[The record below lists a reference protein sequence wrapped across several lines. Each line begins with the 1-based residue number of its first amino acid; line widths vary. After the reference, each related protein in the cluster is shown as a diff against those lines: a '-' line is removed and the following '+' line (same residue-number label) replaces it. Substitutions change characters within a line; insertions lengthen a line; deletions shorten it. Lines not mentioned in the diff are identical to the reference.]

1 MPDPRRKLSFPD
13 PPSHKLPEVSDRKIT
28 GKPKTHVK
36 NITGL
41 SPQKTL
47 DSEETKPFDEVKPTQ
62 DSPKYGEPGEVI
74 TVSDKPNS
82 PASVNPTQQPSSLT
96 ISPRPEQL
104 DFSESESD
112 DNSSKELL
120 DPRRK
125 LSFPDPS
132 PHKLPEVSDKPKT
145 TVENITGLSPQKTLD
160 YEDTKP
166 FDVVKP
172 TQDSPKDGEPGE
184 VITVSDKP
192 KSPASVKPTEQPKSL
207 TICPKPEQL
216 EISDSES
223 DDDSSNDM
231 HDPKRKLSL
240 PDPSSHKLPEVSDRK
255 LSDKQKTPVENIT
268 GLSPQMTLDTEE
280 TKPFD
285 AVKPIKDSPKDGEPR
300 GVLKFTNEL
309 KSPASL
315 KPTKQP
321 SSLTISTK
329 PGQSEISEGESD
341 DDSSKEMPDR
351 RRKLSYPDPSSYQ
364 LPEVSDRKISDKP
377 KTPVE
382 YSTGLSPQETLDS
395 EETKP
400 FDEVKTTDASLKDGE
415 SVGGLKITDKPK
427 SPTGVKP
434 TEQPSSL
441 TISPKPEQSEIYES
455 ESDDDGSKKLPDP
468 RRKLSYP
475 DPSSHKLREVCDR
488 KISDKTKTPVEHST
502 GLSPQK
508 TLDSEKT
515 KPIDEGNPTQ
525 GSTKVGES
533 VEMLQTTDKPKS
545 PASVKPTEQPSSF
558 TIHPKPEQ
566 SEIAESES
574 DDDSS
579 MEMPDPRRKLSF
591 PDPSSYQLPE
601 VSDRKIS
608 DKPKTPIEFSTG
620 LSPQE
625 TLDSEE
631 TKPFDEV
638 EPTHGSP
645 KDGDSVGGLKTTDKP
660 KSPTGVKPTEQPSSL
675 TISPKPEQSENSESK
690 SDDDG
695 SKKLPD
701 PRRKLSFPDPSS
713 YQLPEVSDRKLS
725 DKPKTP
731 VEYMTGLSPQNTLC
745 SEETKPFDSV
755 KPTQDSP
762 KDGEPRRVLKTT
774 DKPKSPAGVK
784 PTEQLSSFTIS
795 PKPEQS
801 EISESESDYDSSNEM
816 LDQKRKPTEQSSSFT
831 ISPKPEQS
839 EITGSESDDDS
850 SNEMLDQ
857 KRKLSLPDNSSH
869 KLPEVSD
876 KKISDKPKTAVEY
889 GTGLSPHE
897 TLDSEET
904 KPFDEVEPTDGSP
917 KDGDSVGGLKITD
930 KPKSPIGVKPTEQL
944 SSFTIAPKPEQSEIS
959 ERESDDDGS
968 KKLPDPRR
976 KLSFPDPSS
985 HKLPEVS
992 DRKLSDKPKTPIED
1006 TTGMSSLKTLDF
1018 DATKPLDEVKPTYGS
1033 PRDGVSV
1040 EGIKTTDKPK
1050 SPASVKPT
1058 EQPKSLTIS
1067 PKPEQL
1073 EISDSE
1079 SDDDSRKEMPD
1090 PRRKL
1095 SFPDPSFHKL
1105 PEVSDRKLTEK
1116 LKTPVENITGLS
1128 PQKTLDSEET
1138 KPIDEVKPSKDSPKV
1153 GEPGEVLETTHKPK
1167 SPAGVKPTEQLSSFT
1182 IAPKPEKSEI
1192 SEGESDTDSSNDMLD
1207 SKRKLSLPDPS
1218 SHKLPEVSDRK
1229 LTDKQKTPVENIT
1242 GLSPQTTLDSEETKP
1257 FDAVKPIKDSPKVGE
1272 PGEVFQTTDKPKSP
1286 AGVKPT
1292 EQLSSFTIAPKPEQS
1307 EISEGESD
1315 DDSSKEMTDP
1325 RSKLSFPDPSSHK
1338 LPEVSDRKLSDKQKT
1353 PVENIT
1359 GLSPQTTL
1367 DSEETKPFDEVKP
1380 TKDSPKVGEPGEVLQ
1395 STDKPKSPASV
1406 KPTEQP
1412 KSLTICP
1419 KPEQLEISDSES
1431 DDDSRKEMPDPKRKL
1446 SFPEPSFHK
1455 LPEVCDR
1462 KLTETPV
1469 ENITGLSPQKTL
1481 DSEETK
1487 PFDEVRL
1494 IQKSPK
1500 DGEPGEMLQTTEKPK
1515 SPGSVKPTEQPGSLT
1530 IAPKPTQSEISESKS
1545 VDDSCKEMPDP
1556 KRKLS
1561 FPDPSSHKLPEVSD
1575 GKFSDKPKTP
1585 IENVTGISPLKTL
1598 DSEETKPCD
1607 AGKPTQGSL
1616 KDGEPR
1622 VALKTTDKSIP
1633 PASVKPTKQL
1643 SSLAISPKSEQSEIS
1658 ESKPDDDSSKE
1669 MPDPRRKLSFL
1680 DPSSQQLPEVSD
1692 RNISDKPKTPVEYS
1706 TGLSPKKTLDSE
1718 ETNPFEEVKP
1728 TQDSHKIGE
1737 PGEVLQTTDKLQSP
1751 ASVNP
1756 TEQPSSLLI
1765 SPNIEHSEISES
1777 ESDDDIIKDMPDP
1790 KRKLPLRVSSSHK
1803 LPEVSD
1809 RKISDKPK
1817 TPVEYI
1823 TGLSPLK
1830 TLDSEE
1836 TKPCDAVKPTQES
1849 PKDGEPREVLKST
1862 DKPKSPASL
1871 KPTEQPSSLT
1881 IAPKPEQSEISEG
1894 ESDTDS
1900 SKKMPDPR
1908 RKLSFP
1914 DPSAHKLLAISDRK
1928 LSDNPKTPVKNIA
1941 ELSPQKT
1948 LDSEETKP
1956 FEEVKPTQ
1964 DSPKVGE
1971 PGEVL
1976 QTTDK
1981 LKYPA
1986 SVKPTEQPSSLTIVP
2001 EPEQSDISESK
2012 SDDDS
2017 RKELADPRRKVFF
2030 PDPFSRKL
2038 PEVFDGKLSDKP
2050 KSPVGYS
2057 TGISPQKTLD
2067 SEETKPCDAV
2077 KPTQESP
2084 KDGEPREVLK
2094 STDKQI
2100 PPPSVK
2106 STEQPSSFNISPK
2119 PEQSEISE
2127 SESDDDGS
2135 MQISDSGSK
2144 LFFPDPSS
2152 SKLPEV
2158 SDRKLT
2164 DKPKTPVENIAELS
2178 PQKTLDSEETK
2189 TFDEVK
2195 PTQDSPKVCEPGE
2208 ALKTTEKPKSPV
2220 SVKPSEQTS
2229 SFSISL
2235 TPEQSE
2241 ISDGE
2246 SDDDSSKEMG
2256 DSRRKLSF
2264 PDPSFRKLL
2273 EVSDRKLS
2281 DKPETPV
2288 QKTLDS
2294 KETKPFDEV
2303 RHTDGSLE
2311 DCESVKGLKTTDKSK
2326 SLASVKPTEQPSS
2339 LSIPPK
2345 PEQSEISE
2353 GESDDD
2359 SSKEMPDPKIE
2370 LSFPDPSSR
2379 KLLEVSDGKHSD
2391 KPNTPFENITG
2402 IFPLKTLDSEEIKPC
2417 DAVKPTQESPKVG
2430 EPGEVL
2436 QTTDKPIPPASV
2448 KVTEQPSSLAIFP
2461 KSEPSEISES
2471 KLDDY
2476 SSKEMPDL
2484 RRKLSF
2490 PDPSSHKLPA
2500 NSDRNLSD
2508 NPKTLVENI
2517 TELSPQT
2524 TLDSEETNPFE
2535 EVKPTQDSPK
2545 VGEPGEVLKT
2555 TDKPK
2560 SPASVKNTE
2569 QPSSLTI
2576 APKPE
2581 QSEISE
2587 GESDDDS
2594 SKEMPDPRRKLSF
2607 PDPSSR
2613 KLPEVCDGKL
2623 SGKPKT
2629 PVENITG
2636 ISPLKTL
2643 DSIDIKPCDAVKP
2656 TQESPKDGEP
2666 REVLKTTDKPIPPA
2680 SVKPMEQT
2688 SSLAI
2693 SPKPE
2698 QSEISESE
2706 SDDDGSM
2713 EISDSGSKL
2722 CFPDPSSSKLPEVS
2736 DRKLTDK
2743 PKTPVENIAELSP
2756 QKTLYSEETKPFDE
2770 VKHTDG
2776 SPEDCESVKGLKT
2789 TDKTKSLASV
2799 KPTEQPSSL
2808 SIPPKPEQSE
2818 ISESESDD
2826 DSSKEMPDP
2835 KRELSFPDPS
2845 SRKLPEVSDG
2855 KLSDKPSTPFENI
2868 TGISPLKTLDSEE
2881 TKPFDEV
2888 KTTDAS
2894 LRDCESVE
2902 MLKTTDK
2909 PIPPASVKP
2918 TEQPSS
2924 LTISPKPEQSE
2935 VFERE
2940 SVDDGCMEMPN
2951 PRSTMSL
2958 RDPFSHKLPEVSE
2971 RKLSDKPKIPVENII
2986 GLSLQ
2991 KTLDSEETKPTHGS
3005 PKDGEPGDVL
3015 QTTDKP
3021 KSPTSVKLREEP
3033 SSLTISPRPEES
3045 KFCESESPFSKPSS
3059 VKSAEVADMKHTKK
3073 PDSYI
3078 EMKAELSAQM
3088 PIEPKNRHEKPTAD
3102 LKSKPFSLEQTHAL
3116 DFKQPDKSTTTD
3128 RGGDSRG
3135 VAYFVNFTENDT
3147 LKSQRQSKV
3156 SLSSRM
3162 TKKTTA
3168 LDRETSNTH
3177 SVRNSSLNRSKV
3189 STNKAAGS
3197 EKPKDKRPSKTP
3209 VKDKLNQ
3216 DMKTKTGRGT
3226 KSSTTQERVIT
3237 DTTRI
3242 SALNNQ
3248 IRLERTLSPLPKQ
3261 TFSESIDS
3269 NSRSATPRS
3278 RIRTDITRVPQN
3290 QTLRSFSPPPNHAK
3304 TNYSSITSVYAYNRR
3319 TQTSST
3325 RIKKTTENIIS
3336 SRSSTPNDDSQRR
3349 RLRTPVQSSAMHH
3362 YMQPTIA
3369 HSRRYESLNRAE
3381 SNISLDDKSSTRS
3394 PSATHSSRVTSHIKT
3409 RSERLYYQ
3417 SSRHSSSKESV
3428 QSSISKTREEKSAPE
3443 KKRLAIT
3450 SKQKVTM
3457 KNSKGTDKLKHETK
3471 STKAFSP
3478 SVIYSKDASQNTVS
3492 LERKSLFSKQKSK
3505 SIPDSNRLK
3514 EIESSTPRKMAKS
3527 AASKVPVRLSTQKS
3541 SLADD
3546 NKKKKTV
3553 TRPEQRQTP
3562 GLKPKGGG
3570 AEHTEKASGAVDV
3583 KVQKKIKNTVNQAS
3597 TTKSTFNASFSRSI
3611 QVRKTAATVT
3621 ATTRRDTQSAN
3632 KSEKDLLNI
3641 RLTEKKSTV
3650 HAATTKVSTVRLH
3663 REPIATT
3670 LVSTVIVN
3678 DDNDSESNARSM
3690 RSNESTKSSSSSAG
3704 SRKVL
3709 TSEVFTKTCG
3719 PDKPFEVIYRQPDVD
3734 YMSIMRPQ
3742 SVEQRCVYEHDVS
3755 FIDTTDSSLSD
3766 SVALPIFTSD
3776 QDRLCMASPGSPKP
3790 TRSPFALIEETLR
3803 KQQAGGFALDPT
3815 LQRQFEAVDMLTSAS
3830 GSPLPTTADE
3840 PTKKETIQEYIPE
3853 PQIVSIESVTRQGT
3867 ITYDTIN
3874 DKYRKERED
3883 KDHGSDNDDDDD
3895 GDHSVGDDDDED
3907 EDEDDRNGSVIDKDS
3922 NVVKGIQKTTQLENV
3937 RREATVLVDRVLE
3950 ESIYIVNEQE
3960 DRNDS
3965 DPRNGDSKETGNVS
3979 SVQLGLATS
3988 SINDG
3993 NYRQE
3998 YNSESENY
4006 AITCDIVGG
4015 VDVVKSPTIESMSGK
4030 SFDDNLSSSDDQQQQ
4045 QSIGPQEPPSR
4056 SGDDIRGAKIT
4067 VQTSQTKETGG
4078 GFLKSTEITPVP
4090 QPPSAPVT
4098 ATTEPT
4104 ESTPIETPST
4114 TMTFKADAEAAPK
4127 PKPRC
4132 VKAPSPDIERAEQD
4146 EREVNKAIDD
4156 LVSVPVPKPRSQMKP
4171 SDSYRNLVALDEAC
4185 PPAKALQELHQT
4197 DSVNECIEES
4207 SHTEET
4213 SVDISVRSQN
4223 IDNATTATTT
4233 GATTTSDDPQTE
4245 SLDPPSEL
4253 PIDGGNAV
4261 IGGGER
4267 KTSFYIGESSNN
4279 IIVKTTPTKLSV
4291 GDDDE
4296 DDNDNCIDDSEGP
4309 LPHKI
4314 SELIAATDISL
4325 MKEFSVD
4332 SEEDNDVFKEYVTIK
4347 PTEEQGGTRI
4357 RRQSSET
4364 RNDLLE
4370 EDVVAK
4376 EAVEEGIKEFEEDN
4390 AKETKGSP
4398 AQNATMDSNGGMDQ
4412 VDIISA
4418 GTSVSLE
4425 NAKATEKNK
4434 FELEE
4439 VAVKRPT
4446 ELDISLEKSEW
4457 ETTEKEIPPTGKS
4470 ILKYSPQQ
4478 QAPIALTKE
4487 EVTQELVTKTLDEVQ
4502 ESLEAAKNELKSVL
4516 NDGNSIKESPSE
4528 FEFRSFSQTLSSSA
4542 ASNVL
4547 ERDLKTGKIVEEC
4560 IELVEAH
4567 DISSF
4572 IGIPEALQPQLNPI
4586 EGLFDSSVPE
4596 SLDRAAA
4603 MIHYAHHEL
4612 ENVKSDIDRD
4622 DRASLGFISTGTD
4635 ECPEENAP
4643 KQEQASL
4650 GFVSNETVEE
4660 FSSME
4665 DYFQETLAKADTM
4678 RNKVEA
4684 DKETAAQE
4692 IVSFPEISS
4701 ECTIKPFDDV
4711 IHRVKPNTSDVAT
4724 NRWSVPEIDQ
4734 SSSSESYYKSLEK
4747 SESRP
4752 LSTDVDNLTTQGTSE
4767 YKTAAEG
4774 SSTYRETTEYMSAA
4788 STLDSLSG
4796 KTISSHD
4803 SMRSFDSH
4811 SETSANLISMDS
4823 SELTETLVASSTD
4836 DVDDHLRDL
4845 LDEDDSEESLD
4856 LEAADYAVTESKTN
4870 QQSMMKR
4877 SQEMIFKPK
4886 SEDTMTGVSNN
4897 EERSKEGRIE
4907 SIQIEE
4913 YAKPK
4918 EAERTW
4924 GLTYPM
4930 EDAKSEDIKETD
4942 DILLYHGDVR
4952 RSIDESKYASSLD
4965 DGSVLSVSM
4974 SSASN
4979 IDTVVENFEDI
4990 AGSFGA
4996 SSLAGIEGF
5005 GASSLPEET
5014 TFVLDMDGSRDQSPQ
5029 ETSSMSPA
5037 DELNLKRGHKRTEST
5052 DVSTNEEK
5060 KLPEK
5065 EGVAVVGEGKESG
5078 SESDTDPYETE
5089 YARQFR
5095 SPTDRKSKKKKQAAA
5110 EMDHSFETEKRPF
5123 TPSQLVAEVIVE
5135 DVATEELEAEAAMV
5149 EDRRP
5154 SQNML
5159 DYSNIP
5165 DITVTEDVQQKSP
5178 ILEEETDTFEEKIL
5192 YKVKT
5197 QEELHKVTDDKPIY
5211 QEPKSDAKEDSF
5223 QKLVQE
5229 QYKQKLAELKQAE
5242 IGDSDYDEHKAPDSP
5257 DSFEMVDQPDISD
5270 DFVIIEE
5277 VAKEAN
5283 EDDLGG
5289 KSIRIQ
5295 PTKYESKHDEEVEKM
5310 IIKSA
5315 PADPMLG
5322 SQIFRDDL
5330 NFEFEESPPTA
5341 SSGGTGSETHE
5352 ESDSGSDLAATNK
5365 RWVEM
5370 QLTDNQL
5377 RYPYELTGG
5386 VLEDIKEEDGEFEVG
5401 SSRISSFKDSF
5412 SSTPEYDAMAAR
5424 RYYNRG
5430 EHDDVSMSSLQ
5441 EFESLEQA
5449 ISLENR
5455 NRTHQGS
5462 TDSSNGSFQ
5471 RRYLVRHS
5479 GSGAGPG
5486 DDISVS
5492 SLKEFEGL
5500 ENACIEAHLIEIKA
5514 KEEAALLSRSDES
5527 NKSNGSDREPSADSS
5542 NVVVSKV
5549 TRTVTHT
5556 EVLTGSQSPD
5566 IETLLKQKLQECER
5580 VQTAS
5585 RIPHVLDAQFKT
5597 DSDKGSIDSLE
5608 MNKSLDLASSS
5619 ADESFD
5625 ISKDATKSDIDSL
5638 EVDKPHTT
5646 REDSFESTDMQQMD
5660 DLISKFG
5667 VTIGDGLTTTTTTTT
5682 TSTDADGQEHT
5693 TVTKRVVTTTTLTAS
5708 GPSSTSLDLQ
5718 LPQALPKD
5726 ISADSLNQISIMDHT
5741 TTSSAGTTATY
5752 QTSAGNSQMSGSVTS
5767 CASSTLMEDSTTSIT
5782 TSGLTTIHYSPEQ
5795 HISVHKEA
5803 DAITPK
5809 TDELKR

>member
-1 MPDPRRKLSFPD
+1 MPDRKRKLSFPD
-13 PPSHKLPEVSDRKIT
+13 LSSHKLPEVSDRK
-28 GKPKTHVK
+28 
-36 NITGL
+36 L
-41 SPQKTL
+41 
-47 DSEETKPFDEVKPTQ
+47 
-62 DSPKYGEPGEVI
+62 
-74 TVSDKPNS
+74 SDKPRT
-82 PASVNPTQQPSSLT
+82 P
-96 ISPRPEQL
+96 
-104 DFSESESD
+104 
-112 DNSSKELL
+112 
-120 DPRRK
+120 
-125 LSFPDPS
+125 
-132 PHKLPEVSDKPKT
+132 
-145 TVENITGLSPQKTLD
+145 VENITGLSPQKTLD
-160 YEDTKP
+160 FEETKP
-166 FDVVKP
+166 FDEVKLTDGSPKDCESVEMLKTTDEPKSPTGVIPTEKPSSLTISPKPEQSEISESESDYDGSKKLPDPGTKLSFPDPSSYKFLEVSDMKLSDKPKTTVEYMTGLSPQETLDSEETKPFDAVKP
-172 TQDSPKDGEPGE
+172 IKDSPKDGEPRGVLKLTDE
-184 VITVSDKP
+184 L
-192 KSPASVKPTEQPKSL
+192 KSPGSVKPTKQPKSL
-207 TICPKPEQL
+207 TTSPKPEQS
-216 EISDSES
+216 EISESES
-223 DDDSSNDM
+223 DDDSSKEMPDRRSLNNKKKISVGESDDDTSKEM
-231 HDPKRKLSL
+231 TDPRSKLSF

-255 LSDKQKTPVENIT
+255 LSDKQKTPVENTT
-268 GLSPQMTLDTEE
+268 GLSRQTTLDFEETKPFDAVKPTQDSPKDGESVKGLKSSDKPKSPASIKPTEQPSSLTISPKHEQSEISESDEESSKEMPDPKRKVSFPDPPSHKLPEVSDRKIIDKPKTHVKNITGISPQKTLDSEE

-638 EPTHGSP
+638 EPTDGSP

-1446 SFPEPSFHK
+1446 SFPDPSFHK

-1849 PKDGEPREVLKST
+1849 PKDGEPREVLKS
-1862 DKPKSPASL
+1862 
-1871 KPTEQPSSLT
+1871 
-1881 IAPKPEQSEISEG
+1881 
-1894 ESDTDS
+1894 
-1900 SKKMPDPR
+1900 
-1908 RKLSFP
+1908 
-1914 DPSAHKLLAISDRK
+1914 
-1928 LSDNPKTPVKNIA
+1928 
-1941 ELSPQKT
+1941 
-1948 LDSEETKP
+1948 
-1956 FEEVKPTQ
+1956 
-1964 DSPKVGE
+1964 
-1971 PGEVL
+1971 
-1976 QTTDK
+1976 
-1981 LKYPA
+1981 
-1986 SVKPTEQPSSLTIVP
+1986 
-2001 EPEQSDISESK
+2001 
-2012 SDDDS
+2012 
-2017 RKELADPRRKVFF
+2017 
-2030 PDPFSRKL
+2030 
-2038 PEVFDGKLSDKP
+2038 
-2050 KSPVGYS
+2050 
-2057 TGISPQKTLD
+2057 
-2067 SEETKPCDAV
+2067 
-2077 KPTQESP
+2077 
-2084 KDGEPREVLK
+2084 
-2094 STDKQI
+2094 
-2100 PPPSVK
+2100 
-2106 STEQPSSFNISPK
+2106 
-2119 PEQSEISE
+2119 
-2127 SESDDDGS
+2127 
-2135 MQISDSGSK
+2135 
-2144 LFFPDPSS
+2144 
-2152 SKLPEV
+2152 
-2158 SDRKLT
+2158 
-2164 DKPKTPVENIAELS
+2164 
-2178 PQKTLDSEETK
+2178 
-2189 TFDEVK
+2189 
-2195 PTQDSPKVCEPGE
+2195 
-2208 ALKTTEKPKSPV
+2208 
-2220 SVKPSEQTS
+2220 
-2229 SFSISL
+2229 
-2235 TPEQSE
+2235 
-2241 ISDGE
+2241 
-2246 SDDDSSKEMG
+2246 
-2256 DSRRKLSF
+2256 
-2264 PDPSFRKLL
+2264 
-2273 EVSDRKLS
+2273 
-2281 DKPETPV
+2281 
-2288 QKTLDS
+2288 
-2294 KETKPFDEV
+2294 
-2303 RHTDGSLE
+2303 
-2311 DCESVKGLKTTDKSK
+2311 
-2326 SLASVKPTEQPSS
+2326 
-2339 LSIPPK
+2339 
-2345 PEQSEISE
+2345 
-2353 GESDDD
+2353 
-2359 SSKEMPDPKIE
+2359 
-2370 LSFPDPSSR
+2370 
-2379 KLLEVSDGKHSD
+2379 
-2391 KPNTPFENITG
+2391 
-2402 IFPLKTLDSEEIKPC
+2402 
-2417 DAVKPTQESPKVG
+2417 
-2430 EPGEVL
+2430 
-2436 QTTDKPIPPASV
+2436 
-2448 KVTEQPSSLAIFP
+2448 
-2461 KSEPSEISES
+2461 
-2471 KLDDY
+2471 
-2476 SSKEMPDL
+2476 
-2484 RRKLSF
+2484 
-2490 PDPSSHKLPA
+2490 
-2500 NSDRNLSD
+2500 
-2508 NPKTLVENI
+2508 
-2517 TELSPQT
+2517 
-2524 TLDSEETNPFE
+2524 
-2535 EVKPTQDSPK
+2535 
-2545 VGEPGEVLKT
+2545 
-2555 TDKPK
+2555 
-2560 SPASVKNTE
+2560 
-2569 QPSSLTI
+2569 
-2576 APKPE
+2576 
-2581 QSEISE
+2581 
-2587 GESDDDS
+2587 
-2594 SKEMPDPRRKLSF
+2594 
-2607 PDPSSR
+2607 
-2613 KLPEVCDGKL
+2613 
-2623 SGKPKT
+2623 
-2629 PVENITG
+2629 
-2636 ISPLKTL
+2636 
-2643 DSIDIKPCDAVKP
+2643 
-2656 TQESPKDGEP
+2656 
-2666 REVLKTTDKPIPPA
+2666 
-2680 SVKPMEQT
+2680 
-2688 SSLAI
+2688 
-2693 SPKPE
+2693 
-2698 QSEISESE
+2698 
-2706 SDDDGSM
+2706 
-2713 EISDSGSKL
+2713 
-2722 CFPDPSSSKLPEVS
+2722 
-2736 DRKLTDK
+2736 
-2743 PKTPVENIAELSP
+2743 
-2756 QKTLYSEETKPFDE
+2756 
-2770 VKHTDG
+2770 
-2776 SPEDCESVKGLKT
+2776 
-2789 TDKTKSLASV
+2789 
-2799 KPTEQPSSL
+2799 
-2808 SIPPKPEQSE
+2808 
-2818 ISESESDD
+2818 
-2826 DSSKEMPDP
+2826 
-2835 KRELSFPDPS
+2835 
-2845 SRKLPEVSDG
+2845 
-2855 KLSDKPSTPFENI
+2855 
-2868 TGISPLKTLDSEE
+2868 
-2881 TKPFDEV
+2881 
-2888 KTTDAS
+2888 
-2894 LRDCESVE
+2894 
-2902 MLKTTDK
+2902 
-2909 PIPPASVKP
+2909 
-2918 TEQPSS
+2918 
-2924 LTISPKPEQSE
+2924 
-2935 VFERE
+2935 
-2940 SVDDGCMEMPN
+2940 
-2951 PRSTMSL
+2951 
-2958 RDPFSHKLPEVSE
+2958 
-2971 RKLSDKPKIPVENII
+2971 
-2986 GLSLQ
+2986 
-2991 KTLDSEETKPTHGS
+2991 
-3005 PKDGEPGDVL
+3005 
-3015 QTTDKP
+3015 TDKP

-3853 PQIVSIESVTRQGT
+3853 PQIVSIESVTRQ
-3867 ITYDTIN
+3867 
-3874 DKYRKERED
+3874 
-3883 KDHGSDNDDDDD
+3883 
-3895 GDHSVGDDDDED
+3895 
-3907 EDEDDRNGSVIDKDS
+3907 
-3922 NVVKGIQKTTQLENV
+3922 
-3937 RREATVLVDRVLE
+3937 
-3950 ESIYIVNEQE
+3950 
-3960 DRNDS
+3960 
-3965 DPRNGDSKETGNVS
+3965 
-3979 SVQLGLATS
+3979 
-3988 SINDG
+3988 
-3993 NYRQE
+3993 
-3998 YNSESENY
+3998 
-4006 AITCDIVGG
+4006 
-4015 VDVVKSPTIESMSGK
+4015 
-4030 SFDDNLSSSDDQQQQ
+4030 
-4045 QSIGPQEPPSR
+4045 
-4056 SGDDIRGAKIT
+4056 
-4067 VQTSQTKETGG
+4067 ETGG

-4724 NRWSVPEIDQ
+4724 NRWSVPEVDQ

>member
-1 MPDPRRKLSFPD
+1 MPDRKRKLSFPD
-13 PPSHKLPEVSDRKIT
+13 LSSHKLPEVSDRK
-28 GKPKTHVK
+28 
-36 NITGL
+36 L
-41 SPQKTL
+41 
-47 DSEETKPFDEVKPTQ
+47 
-62 DSPKYGEPGEVI
+62 
-74 TVSDKPNS
+74 SDKPRT
-82 PASVNPTQQPSSLT
+82 P
-96 ISPRPEQL
+96 
-104 DFSESESD
+104 
-112 DNSSKELL
+112 
-120 DPRRK
+120 
-125 LSFPDPS
+125 
-132 PHKLPEVSDKPKT
+132 
-145 TVENITGLSPQKTLD
+145 VENITGLSPQKTLD
-160 YEDTKP
+160 FEETKP
-166 FDVVKP
+166 FDEVKLTDGSPKDCESVEMLKTTDEPKSPTGVIPTEKPSSLTISPKPEQSEISESESDYDGSKKLPDPGTKLSFPDPSSYKFLEVSDMKLSDKPKTTVEYMTGLSPQETLDSEETKPFDAVKP
-172 TQDSPKDGEPGE
+172 IKDSPKDGEPRGVLKLTDE
-184 VITVSDKP
+184 L
-192 KSPASVKPTEQPKSL
+192 KSPGSVKPTKQPKSL
-207 TICPKPEQL
+207 TTSPKPEQS
-216 EISDSES
+216 EISESES
-223 DDDSSNDM
+223 DDDSSKEMPDRRSLNNKKKISVGESDDDTSKEM
-231 HDPKRKLSL
+231 TDPRSKLSF

-255 LSDKQKTPVENIT
+255 LSDKQKTPVENTT
-268 GLSPQMTLDTEE
+268 GLSRQTTLDFEETKPFDAVKPTQDSPKDGESVKGLKSSDKPKSPASIKPTEQPSSLTISPKHEQSEISESDEESSKEMPDPKRKVSFPDPPSHKLPEVSDRKIIDKPKTHVKNITGISPQKTLDSEE

-638 EPTHGSP
+638 EPTDGSP

-1446 SFPEPSFHK
+1446 SFPDPSFHK

-1849 PKDGEPREVLKST
+1849 PKDGEPREVLKS
-1862 DKPKSPASL
+1862 
-1871 KPTEQPSSLT
+1871 
-1881 IAPKPEQSEISEG
+1881 
-1894 ESDTDS
+1894 
-1900 SKKMPDPR
+1900 
-1908 RKLSFP
+1908 
-1914 DPSAHKLLAISDRK
+1914 
-1928 LSDNPKTPVKNIA
+1928 
-1941 ELSPQKT
+1941 
-1948 LDSEETKP
+1948 
-1956 FEEVKPTQ
+1956 
-1964 DSPKVGE
+1964 
-1971 PGEVL
+1971 
-1976 QTTDK
+1976 
-1981 LKYPA
+1981 
-1986 SVKPTEQPSSLTIVP
+1986 
-2001 EPEQSDISESK
+2001 
-2012 SDDDS
+2012 
-2017 RKELADPRRKVFF
+2017 
-2030 PDPFSRKL
+2030 
-2038 PEVFDGKLSDKP
+2038 
-2050 KSPVGYS
+2050 
-2057 TGISPQKTLD
+2057 
-2067 SEETKPCDAV
+2067 
-2077 KPTQESP
+2077 
-2084 KDGEPREVLK
+2084 
-2094 STDKQI
+2094 
-2100 PPPSVK
+2100 
-2106 STEQPSSFNISPK
+2106 
-2119 PEQSEISE
+2119 
-2127 SESDDDGS
+2127 
-2135 MQISDSGSK
+2135 
-2144 LFFPDPSS
+2144 
-2152 SKLPEV
+2152 
-2158 SDRKLT
+2158 
-2164 DKPKTPVENIAELS
+2164 
-2178 PQKTLDSEETK
+2178 
-2189 TFDEVK
+2189 
-2195 PTQDSPKVCEPGE
+2195 
-2208 ALKTTEKPKSPV
+2208 
-2220 SVKPSEQTS
+2220 
-2229 SFSISL
+2229 
-2235 TPEQSE
+2235 
-2241 ISDGE
+2241 
-2246 SDDDSSKEMG
+2246 
-2256 DSRRKLSF
+2256 
-2264 PDPSFRKLL
+2264 
-2273 EVSDRKLS
+2273 
-2281 DKPETPV
+2281 
-2288 QKTLDS
+2288 
-2294 KETKPFDEV
+2294 
-2303 RHTDGSLE
+2303 
-2311 DCESVKGLKTTDKSK
+2311 
-2326 SLASVKPTEQPSS
+2326 
-2339 LSIPPK
+2339 
-2345 PEQSEISE
+2345 
-2353 GESDDD
+2353 
-2359 SSKEMPDPKIE
+2359 
-2370 LSFPDPSSR
+2370 
-2379 KLLEVSDGKHSD
+2379 
-2391 KPNTPFENITG
+2391 
-2402 IFPLKTLDSEEIKPC
+2402 
-2417 DAVKPTQESPKVG
+2417 
-2430 EPGEVL
+2430 
-2436 QTTDKPIPPASV
+2436 
-2448 KVTEQPSSLAIFP
+2448 
-2461 KSEPSEISES
+2461 
-2471 KLDDY
+2471 
-2476 SSKEMPDL
+2476 
-2484 RRKLSF
+2484 
-2490 PDPSSHKLPA
+2490 
-2500 NSDRNLSD
+2500 
-2508 NPKTLVENI
+2508 
-2517 TELSPQT
+2517 
-2524 TLDSEETNPFE
+2524 
-2535 EVKPTQDSPK
+2535 
-2545 VGEPGEVLKT
+2545 
-2555 TDKPK
+2555 
-2560 SPASVKNTE
+2560 
-2569 QPSSLTI
+2569 
-2576 APKPE
+2576 
-2581 QSEISE
+2581 
-2587 GESDDDS
+2587 
-2594 SKEMPDPRRKLSF
+2594 
-2607 PDPSSR
+2607 
-2613 KLPEVCDGKL
+2613 
-2623 SGKPKT
+2623 
-2629 PVENITG
+2629 
-2636 ISPLKTL
+2636 
-2643 DSIDIKPCDAVKP
+2643 
-2656 TQESPKDGEP
+2656 
-2666 REVLKTTDKPIPPA
+2666 
-2680 SVKPMEQT
+2680 
-2688 SSLAI
+2688 
-2693 SPKPE
+2693 
-2698 QSEISESE
+2698 
-2706 SDDDGSM
+2706 
-2713 EISDSGSKL
+2713 
-2722 CFPDPSSSKLPEVS
+2722 
-2736 DRKLTDK
+2736 
-2743 PKTPVENIAELSP
+2743 
-2756 QKTLYSEETKPFDE
+2756 
-2770 VKHTDG
+2770 
-2776 SPEDCESVKGLKT
+2776 
-2789 TDKTKSLASV
+2789 
-2799 KPTEQPSSL
+2799 
-2808 SIPPKPEQSE
+2808 
-2818 ISESESDD
+2818 
-2826 DSSKEMPDP
+2826 
-2835 KRELSFPDPS
+2835 
-2845 SRKLPEVSDG
+2845 
-2855 KLSDKPSTPFENI
+2855 
-2868 TGISPLKTLDSEE
+2868 
-2881 TKPFDEV
+2881 
-2888 KTTDAS
+2888 
-2894 LRDCESVE
+2894 
-2902 MLKTTDK
+2902 
-2909 PIPPASVKP
+2909 
-2918 TEQPSS
+2918 
-2924 LTISPKPEQSE
+2924 
-2935 VFERE
+2935 
-2940 SVDDGCMEMPN
+2940 
-2951 PRSTMSL
+2951 
-2958 RDPFSHKLPEVSE
+2958 
-2971 RKLSDKPKIPVENII
+2971 
-2986 GLSLQ
+2986 
-2991 KTLDSEETKPTHGS
+2991 
-3005 PKDGEPGDVL
+3005 
-3015 QTTDKP
+3015 TDKP

-4724 NRWSVPEIDQ
+4724 NRWSVPEVDQ